1 MFITSSEPGL
11 MYVSRKCPELRSL
24 DIYSST
30 GITDL
35 SEVIGRCNKLHKLDL
50 TGKQTFFNSSFLSL
64 LSLHF
69 FSLSFFLILSIF
81 SFFFLKNRIVSTGA
95 LHYNSSSLTKSYNSK
110 HAKKKLN
117 KKQQPSPF
125 DKLSDSVI
133 GKIFSFLTADE
144 LLLSSP
150 RVCKRWYLILWSS
163 SSIWNQITFSD
174 AHYIDLNQGLR
185 SIFKSLA
192 QSDQS
197 INVSSDLNRT
207 TRIDPNRTRSDHHH
221 HTNNSTNNDNL
232 YLNSYNLKRTS
243 SQLVVTNGSQL
254 VSTSSQLVSTSNCST
269 ENIASGSDS
278 SSSSLSM
285 VEVIK
290 INSLSNSSTLTDRG
304 LMYIS
309 KKCPELRSLTIY
321 SSTGITD
328 LGLSEVLARCN
339 KLRKLD
345 LTGKTFLPFF
355 LFLCISFCF
364 FLSVFFLR
372 FLFFLFSFSSLIFS
386 RRNETE
392 IGKRR
397 ENERKKQ
404 REREEQ
410 KNTEFIT
417 IIKECFFLV
426 FDPLLIT
433 LKIAF

>member
-1 MFITSSEPGL
+1 
-11 MYVSRKCPELRSL
+11 MYQGSVQSYDHWTYIPLPESPIYPKWLEDVTNFTNWTWPVSK
-24 DIYSST
+24 
-30 GITDL
+30 
-35 SEVIGRCNKLHKLDL
+35 H
-50 TGKQTFFNSSFLSL
+50 FFNSSFLSFDFFL
-64 LSLHF
+64 FLHF
-69 FSLSFFLILSIF
+69 FSLSPFLIFSIC
-81 SFFFLKNRIVSTGA
+81 SFFFLKYRIVSTGA

-174 AHYIDLNQGLR
+174 VHYIDLNQGLK

-197 INVSSDLNRT
+197 INVPSDLNRT

-232 YLNSYNLKRTS
+232 YLNSYNLKRS
-243 SQLVVTNGSQL
+243 SSQL

-309 KKCPELRSLTIY
+309 KKCPELRSLTVY

-345 LTGKTFLPFF
+345 LTGKIFLLFSSLFSFF
-355 LFLCISFCF
+355 CLCIFSPFPLLSFF
-364 FLSVFFLR
+364 I
-372 FLFFLFSFSSLIFS
+372 FSFSSLIFS

-392 IGKRR
+392 V
-397 ENERKKQ
+397 ERKWGRNWEERIRRRN
-404 REREEQ
+404 REREER
-410 KNTEFIT
+410 KRGAEKYWIHHHH
-417 IIKECFFLV
+417 
-426 FDPLLIT
+426 
-433 LKIAF
+433 